1 MSVTLSS
8 LPSASNKANEITSD
22 RRGHQASPQKAVSC
36 RKVQRRRFLPDQ
48 NRTHRLIQTVTF
60 ERHTPP
66 YSTLDIEAL
75 SAKNSRRQDATTVYG
90 DLDRFTPY
98 VGRNIVT
105 DTFWHALGF
114 SS

>member
-1 MSVTLSS
+1 MQKSS
-8 LPSASNKANEITSD
+8 ATPLFARP
-22 RRGHQASPQKAVSC
+22 R
-36 RKVQRRRFLPDQ
+36 Q
-48 NRTHRLIQTVTF
+48 NNVELIQTVTF

-98 VGRNIVT
+98 VGRSIVT
-105 DTFWHALGF
+105 DTLRHALGF
-114 SS
+114 GS